1 MKTADT
7 AKGEKIFMKI
17 AITLDSACDL
27 TPELLKKY
35 DFRTIPFTVNLG
47 GKSFEDGQMDTMDI
61 YKYVDETGTLPK
73 TSAINEESF
82 FNFFS
87 EIRKTYNA
95 IIHFDISSDISST
108 YQNAVSAAKRVS
120 NVYVVDSRSLS
131 TGISLLAIYARELTK
146 TVNDPKKIAEQVRG
160 LTDKVQASFVV
171 ERLDYLY
178 KGGRCSALALLGANI
193 LKIRPQIVLQDGK
206 MKPTRKYRGK
216 MVKVVADYCRD
227 VLREYPDA
235 DKKICFV
242 THSRATQ
249 DMIDAAKEAVHA
261 AGFEEVYETI
271 AGCTISSH
279 CGKNTLGILFMNK

>member
-1 MKTADT
+1 
-7 AKGEKIFMKI
+7 MKI

-27 TPELLKKY
+27 TPELLEKY
-35 DFRTIPFTVNLG
+35 DFKTIPFTVNLG

-61 YKYVDETGTLPK
+61 YNYVDETGTLPK

-82 FNFFS
+82 YNFFS
-87 EIRKTYNA
+87 EVRKSYGA
-95 IIHFDISSDISST
+95 IIHFDIPSEISST
-108 YQNAVSAAKRVS
+108 YQNAVNAAKRVS

-131 TGISLLAIYARELTK
+131 TGISLLAIYAREMSK
-146 TVNDPKKIAEQVRG
+146 TVSDPKKIAETVRKM
-160 LTDKVQASFVV
+160 TDKIQASFVV

-216 MVKVVADYCRD
+216 MARVVSDYCRD
-227 VLREYPDA
+227 MLRDYPNA
-235 DKKICFV
+235 DKRICFI

-249 DMIDAAKEAVHA
+249 DMIDAAREAVQN
-261 AGFEEVYETI
+261 AGFETVYETI

-279 CGKNTLGILFMNK
+279 CGKNTLGILFLNK

>member
-1 MKTADT
+1 
-7 AKGEKIFMKI
+7 MKI

-27 TPELLKKY
+27 TPELLEKY
-35 DFRTIPFTVNLG
+35 DFKTIPFTVNLG

-61 YKYVDETGTLPK
+61 YNYVDETGTLPK

-82 FNFFS
+82 YNFFS
-87 EIRKTYNA
+87 EVRKSYGA
-95 IIHFDISSDISST
+95 IIHFDISSEISST
-108 YQNAVSAAKRVS
+108 YQNAVNAAKRVS

-131 TGISLLAIYARELTK
+131 TGISLLAIYAREMSK
-146 TVNDPKKIAEQVRG
+146 TVSDPKKIAETVRKM
-160 LTDKVQASFVV
+160 TDKVQASFVV

-216 MVKVVADYCRD
+216 MARVVSDYCRD
-227 VLREYPDA
+227 MLRDYPNA
-235 DKKICFV
+235 DKRICFI

-249 DMIDAAKEAVHA
+249 DMIDAAREAVQN
-261 AGFEEVYETI
+261 AGFETVYETI
-271 AGCTISSH
+271 AGGTISSH
-279 CGKNTLGILFMNK
+279 CGKNTLGILFLNK

>member
-1 MKTADT
+1 
-7 AKGEKIFMKI
+7 MKI

-27 TPELLKKY
+27 TPELLEKY
-35 DFRTIPFTVNLG
+35 DFKTIPFTVNLG

-61 YKYVDETGTLPK
+61 YNYVDETGTLPK

-82 FNFFS
+82 YNFFS
-87 EIRKTYNA
+87 EVRKSYGA
-95 IIHFDISSDISST
+95 IIHFDISSEISST
-108 YQNAVSAAKRVS
+108 YQNAVNAAKRVS

-131 TGISLLAIYARELTK
+131 TGISLLAIYAREMSK
-146 TVNDPKKIAEQVRG
+146 TVSDPKKIAETVRKM
-160 LTDKVQASFVV
+160 TDKIQASFVV

-216 MVKVVADYCRD
+216 MARVVSDYCRD
-227 VLREYPDA
+227 MLRDYPNA
-235 DKKICFV
+235 DKRICFI

-249 DMIDAAKEAVHA
+249 DMIDAAREAVQN
-261 AGFEEVYETI
+261 AGFETVYETI

-279 CGKNTLGILFMNK
+279 CGKNTLGILFLNK

>member
-1 MKTADT
+1 
-7 AKGEKIFMKI
+7 MKI

-27 TPELLKKY
+27 TPELLEKY
-35 DFRTIPFTVNLG
+35 DFKTIPFTVNLG

-61 YKYVDETGTLPK
+61 YNYVDETGTLPK

-82 FNFFS
+82 YNFFS
-87 EIRKTYNA
+87 EVRKSYGA
-95 IIHFDISSDISST
+95 IIHFDISSEISST
-108 YQNAVSAAKRVS
+108 YQNAVNAAKRVS

-131 TGISLLAIYARELTK
+131 TGISLLAIYAREMSK
-146 TVNDPKKIAEQVRG
+146 TVSDPKKIAETVRKM
-160 LTDKVQASFVV
+160 TDKVQASFVV

-216 MVKVVADYCRD
+216 MARVVSDYCRD
-227 VLREYPDA
+227 MLRDYPNA
-235 DKKICFV
+235 DKRICFI

-249 DMIDAAKEAVHA
+249 DMIDAAREAVQN
-261 AGFEEVYETI
+261 AGFETVYETI

-279 CGKNTLGILFMNK
+279 CGKNTLGILFLNK

>member
-1 MKTADT
+1 
-7 AKGEKIFMKI
+7 MKI

-27 TPELLKKY
+27 TPELLEKY
-35 DFRTIPFTVNLG
+35 DFKTIPFTVNLG

-61 YKYVDETGTLPK
+61 YNYVDETGTLPK

-82 FNFFS
+82 YNFFS
-87 EIRKTYNA
+87 EVRKSYGA
-95 IIHFDISSDISST
+95 IIHFDISSEISST
-108 YQNAVSAAKRVS
+108 YQNAVNAAKRVS

-131 TGISLLAIYARELTK
+131 TGISLLAIYAREMSK
-146 TVNDPKKIAEQVRG
+146 TVSDPKKIAETVRKM
-160 LTDKVQASFVV
+160 TDKVQASFVV

-216 MVKVVADYCRD
+216 MARVVSDYCRD
-227 VLREYPDA
+227 MLRDYPNA
-235 DKKICFV
+235 DKRICFI

-249 DMIDAAKEAVHA
+249 DMIDAAREAVQN
-261 AGFEEVYETI
+261 AGFEPVYETI
-271 AGCTISSH
+271 AGCIISSQ
-279 CGKNTLGILFMNK
+279 CGKNTLGILFLNK

>member
-1 MKTADT
+1 
-7 AKGEKIFMKI
+7 MKI

-27 TPELLKKY
+27 TPELLEKY
-35 DFRTIPFTVNLG
+35 DFKTIPFTVNLG

-61 YKYVDETGTLPK
+61 YNYVDETGTLPK

-82 FNFFS
+82 YNFFS
-87 EIRKTYNA
+87 EVRKSYGA
-95 IIHFDISSDISST
+95 IIHFDISSEISST
-108 YQNAVSAAKRVS
+108 YQNAVNAAKRVS

-131 TGISLLAIYARELTK
+131 TGISLLAIYAREMSK
-146 TVNDPKKIAEQVRG
+146 TVSDPKKIAETVRKM
-160 LTDKVQASFVV
+160 TDKVQASFVV

-193 LKIRPQIVLQDGK
+193 LKIRPQIVPQDGK

-216 MVKVVADYCRD
+216 MARVVSDYCRD
-227 VLREYPDA
+227 MLRDYPNA
-235 DKKICFV
+235 DKRICFI

-249 DMIDAAKEAVHA
+249 DMIDAAREAVQN
-261 AGFEEVYETI
+261 AGFETVYETI

-279 CGKNTLGILFMNK
+279 CGKNTLGILFLNK

>member
-1 MKTADT
+1 
-7 AKGEKIFMKI
+7 MKI

-27 TPELLKKY
+27 IPELLEKY
-35 DFRTIPFTVNLG
+35 DFKTIPFTVNLG

-61 YKYVDETGTLPK
+61 YNYVDETGTLPK

-82 FNFFS
+82 YNFFS
-87 EIRKTYNA
+87 EVRKSYGA
-95 IIHFDISSDISST
+95 IIHFDISSEISST
-108 YQNAVSAAKRVS
+108 YQNAVNAAKRVS

-131 TGISLLAIYARELTK
+131 TGISLLAIYAREMSK
-146 TVNDPKKIAEQVRG
+146 TVSDPKKIAETVRKM
-160 LTDKVQASFVV
+160 TDKVQASFVV

-216 MVKVVADYCRD
+216 MARVVSDYCRD
-227 VLREYPDA
+227 MLRDYPNA
-235 DKKICFV
+235 DKRICFI

-249 DMIDAAKEAVHA
+249 DMIDAAREAVQN
-261 AGFEEVYETI
+261 AGFETVYETI

-279 CGKNTLGILFMNK
+279 CGKNTLGILFLNK